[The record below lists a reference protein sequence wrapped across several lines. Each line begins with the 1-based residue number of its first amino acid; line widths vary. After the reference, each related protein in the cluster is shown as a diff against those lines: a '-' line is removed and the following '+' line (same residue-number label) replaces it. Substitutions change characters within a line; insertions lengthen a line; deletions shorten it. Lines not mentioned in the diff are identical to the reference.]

1 MTGCLPI
8 SKLFFDAPHDTFRR
22 FRRRDTETRA
32 QDLTRHIAN
41 IPMKQQ
47 ASRFLSSRFIRRIFV
62 VSLLLTAASFH
73 NASAQNTVEPHREQ
87 LLNGLNLL
95 LWQRPADPSVVVKL
109 RIHSGAAF
117 DMTNK
122 AGTMALLGDALFSDP
137 SKREYFTEDLGGRL
151 DVTTDYDSINVT
163 LSGRATQF
171 EKIIDELRVA
181 LLNIQLTPEVVAR
194 LREARIKLARDLTA
208 TPANTADRAIA
219 ARLFGDFPYGRPYGG
234 TPETLARIERADL
247 LLARERFLNPN
258 NSTLAIIGGVDERR
272 AIRTTK
278 QLLGLWRKSEAT
290 APSTFRQ
297 ADAPDARAL
306 IIDYANAETAEIR
319 LAVRGLS
326 RSDRDYAAATLLA
339 LLARDRW
346 QASLPADLNK
356 SAFFV
361 RHEAH
366 VLPGIFVMGAS
377 APSASSAKASIAAA
391 QNVIRS
397 LMTTP
402 PAPAELEKLKSEAIA
417 TLNKQIERPETVAD
431 TWLDA
436 GTFQT
441 APLADQLRAL
451 SSMTIVD
458 VQGVAAK
465 LFRNAPVAIIA
476 VGNAAQLQTELAS
489 VGQVEV
495 FGETQAV
502 QPAATPASTK
512 VVQPAPISVP
522 VKESKPTSTP
532 TPKRP

>member
-1 MTGCLPI
+1 LTGCLPI
-8 SKLFFDAPHDTFRR
+8 SKLFFDAPQDTFQRL
-22 FRRRDTETRA
+22 RRRDTETLARG
-32 QDLTRHIAN
+32 LTRYIAD
-41 IPMKQQ
+41 ISMKQQ
-47 ASRFLSSRFIRRIFV
+47 ASRFLSTRFIRLIFAF
-62 VSLLLTAASFH
+62 SLLLAATSFH
-73 NASAQNTVEPHREQ
+73 NAVAQHTVEPRREQ

-109 RIHSGAAF
+109 RIYSGAAF

-171 EKIIDELRVA
+171 EKIIDELRVSI
-181 LLNIQLTPEVVAR
+181 LNIQLTPEVVAR

-208 TPANTADRAIA
+208 TPTSTADRAIA
-219 ARLFGDFPYGRPYGG
+219 ARLFGDFPYGRFYGG
-234 TPETLARIERADL
+234 TPETLSHIERADL
-247 LLARERFLNPN
+247 LLARDRFLNPN
-258 NSTLAIIGGVDERR
+258 NSTLAIVGGVDERR
-272 AIRTTK
+272 AIRTVK

-297 ADAPDARAL
+297 PEAPDARPL

-346 QASLPADLNK
+346 QASLPAELNK

-377 APSASSAKASIAAA
+377 AASASSAKASLAAA

-402 PAPAELEKLKSEAIA
+402 PTPAELEKLKSEAIA

-431 TWLDA
+431 AWLDA

-441 APLADQLRAL
+441 PPLADQLRAL

-465 LFRNAPVAIIA
+465 LFRNVPVAAVA

-495 FGETQAV
+495 FGETKAV
-502 QPAATPASTK
+502 QPAATKGA
-512 VVQPAPISVP
+512 QPAPTLVP
-522 VKESKPTSTP
+522 GKESKPTSTP